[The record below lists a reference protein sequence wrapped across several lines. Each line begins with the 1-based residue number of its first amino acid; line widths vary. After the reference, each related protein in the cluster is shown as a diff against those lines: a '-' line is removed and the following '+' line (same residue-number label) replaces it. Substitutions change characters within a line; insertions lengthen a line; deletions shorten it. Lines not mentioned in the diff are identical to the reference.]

1 MTADYSSIADNTPI
15 LVGSG
20 QVVQREATASA
31 PMELAALASS
41 AAVDDCGAAN
51 IAGHIDTICVTKLF
65 SDMGRRWNS
74 PWGRSNNPPQSVA
87 GRIGAQPKSRIYTE
101 TGGNGPQSR
110 VIEFAKDIALGE
122 RSVVLLTGAEALKN
136 QRHAERNGVELD
148 WNEEFDE
155 PLEDR
160 GFGDGVATSQEGQ
173 NGLLNVAYYY
183 TMIDQAI
190 RTKYGRSIEEHR
202 AACAQLL
209 ASLSAVAANNPN
221 AQFAGQQS
229 EQEILAAANLTHL
242 YTKRMIAQDGVN
254 QAAALLLCSAG
265 KARELG
271 IDPARWVFLHGM
283 AEGKEFELSH
293 RDDPSLSPMAG
304 RVAERA
310 LDMAEKRINDIAA
323 IDIYSCFPCAVS
335 SVAEQLGLP
344 ADGSLALTMTGGLP
358 YFGGPGNNYGMHALA
373 EAVQW
378 ARTNNNEYALVT
390 SNGGVLSKHASAVY
404 SQQPS
409 FVDWSNT
416 TCELSAN
423 DSDKRPIIS
432 NPSAGRIVTYSVNF
446 TDKNGPQA
454 IILGETNSGERFVS
468 CTAPNDSRTAEQLL
482 ETGTVNS
489 FVTITAAEGETLH
502 FKLAN

>member
-1 MTADYSSIADNTPI
+1 MTDYSSISDNTPVLI
-15 LVGSG
+15 GSG

-41 AAVDDCGAAN
+41 AALEDSGAAN
-51 IAGHIDTICVTKLF
+51 IAAHIDTICVTKLF

-87 GRIGAQPKSRIYTE
+87 KRIRANPNSRVYTE

-110 VIEFAKDIALGE
+110 VIEFARDIALGE

-136 QRHAERNGVELD
+136 QRHAERNGVELN

-160 GFGDGVATSQEGQ
+160 GFGDDVATSQEGQ
-173 NGLLNVAYYY
+173 NGLINIAYYY
-183 TMIDQAI
+183 TMVDQAV
-190 RTKYGRSIEEHR
+190 RAKHGRSIEEHR
-202 AACAQLL
+202 AACARLM

-254 QAAALLLCSAG
+254 QAAALLMCSAG

-271 IDPARWVFLHGM
+271 IDPSRWVFMHGM
-283 AEGKEFELSH
+283 AEGKELMFSH

-310 LDMAEKRINDIAA
+310 LNMAQKNVEDIGA

-335 SVAEQLGLP
+335 TVAEQLGLP
-344 ADGSLALTMTGGLP
+344 ADGSRPLTITGGLP

-373 EAVQW
+373 ESVQW
-378 ARTNNNEYALVT
+378 ARANKEAYALVT
-390 SNGGVLSKHASAVY
+390 SNGGMLSKHASGVY

-409 FVDWSNT
+409 SVDWANVR
-416 TCELSAN
+416 CELSAN
-423 DSDKRPIIS
+423 DSDQRSIIS
-432 NPSAGRIVTYSVNF
+432 DPHAGHVVTYSVNF
-446 TDKNGPQA
+446 TGKNGTQA
-454 IILGETNSGERFVS
+454 IALGETANGERFVC
-468 CTAPNDSRTAEQLL
+468 CTAPDDHHTAEQLL
-482 ETGTVNS
+482 ETDIDRLAIAV
-489 FVTITAAEGETLH
+489 TAAKGETLH
-502 FKLAN
+502 FTLNN

>member
-1 MTADYSSIADNTPI
+1 MIADYSSIADNTPV

-20 QVVQREATASA
+20 QVVQRDATASA

-41 AAVDDCGAAN
+41 AAVDDCGAADV
-51 IAGHIDTICVTKLF
+51 AGHIDTICVTKLF

-87 GRIGAQPKSRIYTE
+87 TRIGAQPKSRIYTE

-110 VIEFAKDIALGE
+110 VIEFARDIAAGA

-136 QRHAERNGVELD
+136 QRHAERNGVALN

-160 GFGDGVATSQEGQ
+160 GFGDNVATSQEGQ

-190 RTKYGRSIEEHR
+190 RAKYGRSIEQHR
-202 AACAQLL
+202 AACAQLMS
-209 ASLSAVAANNPN
+209 SLSAVAANNPN

-265 KARELG
+265 KALELG
-271 IDPARWVFLHGM
+271 IDPSRWVFMHGM

-293 RDDPSLSPMAG
+293 REDASLSPMAG
-304 RVAERA
+304 RVAEHA
-310 LDMAEKRINDIAA
+310 LAMAEKNINDISA

-335 SVAEQLGLP
+335 SVAEQLDLP
-344 ADGSLALTMTGGLP
+344 ADGSHALTMTGGLP

-378 ARTNNNEYALVT
+378 ARTNKDDYALVT
-390 SNGGVLSKHASAVY
+390 SNGGVLSKHASAVL

-409 FVDWSNT
+409 FVNWAT
-416 TCELSAN
+416 IPCELSAN
-423 DSDKRPIIS
+423 ERDKRPIVS
-432 NPSAGRIVTYSVNF
+432 NPSGGRIVTYTVNF
-446 TDKNGPQA
+446 TGKKEPQA
-454 IILGETNSGERFVS
+454 IILGETSNGERFVS
-468 CTAPNDSRTAEQLL
+468 CTAPNDGHTADQLL
-482 ETGTVNS
+482 GMDCNNS
-489 FVTITAAEGETLH
+489 SVKVTAAEGETLH
-502 FKLAN
+502 FKLDN